1 MKDDFIN
8 TVKSLIPKVDYCS
21 FRFVNKYTNVI
32 SATRGVVEP
41 VTISEDD
48 GLMVTVFNK
57 GGYGYGA
64 TSNLTKKGISEA
76 VNSAVEWAKF
86 SEKKLTY
93 FPDLKKMKSRVGNY
107 YTNEDEHWSQV
118 STKDKTDYLISVN
131 KALKSQ
137 PTISNWGASIRFNKI
152 ETLFMDTNDSNV
164 RQKISYLNSPK
175 CRSTLS

>member
-57 GGYGYGA
+57 GGYGL
-64 TSNLTKKGISEA
+64 SLIHISE
-76 VNSAVEWAKF
+76 
-86 SEKKLTY
+86 
-93 FPDLKKMKSRVGNY
+93 
-107 YTNEDEHWSQV
+107 
-118 STKDKTDYLISVN
+118 
-131 KALKSQ
+131 
-137 PTISNWGASIRFNKI
+137 PTRP
-152 ETLFMDTNDSNV
+152 
-164 RQKISYLNSPK
+164 Y
-175 CRSTLS
+175 